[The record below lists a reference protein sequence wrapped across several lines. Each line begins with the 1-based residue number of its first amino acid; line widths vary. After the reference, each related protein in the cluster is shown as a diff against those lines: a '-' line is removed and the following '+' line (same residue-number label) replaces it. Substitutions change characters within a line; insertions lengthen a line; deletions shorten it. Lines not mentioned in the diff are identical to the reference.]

1 MPAFWSS
8 KPKAPP
14 ITTDAPTP
22 TGDTNEDPS
31 AQAFSTATQGT
42 RSSEEGERPPSG
54 QITPKPSGLDKRIPA
69 IASVCS
75 DTFILLKTSMF

>member
-14 ITTDAPTP
+14 INTETTSAAAP
-22 TGDTNEDPS
+22 TGDADANEDPS
-31 AQAFSTATQGT
+31 SQAFSTANQGT
-42 RSSEEGERPPSG
+42 RSSEEGERLPSG
-54 QITPKPSGLDKRIPA
+54 QITPRPSGLDKRIPA

-75 DTFILLKTSMF
+75 DPLSP